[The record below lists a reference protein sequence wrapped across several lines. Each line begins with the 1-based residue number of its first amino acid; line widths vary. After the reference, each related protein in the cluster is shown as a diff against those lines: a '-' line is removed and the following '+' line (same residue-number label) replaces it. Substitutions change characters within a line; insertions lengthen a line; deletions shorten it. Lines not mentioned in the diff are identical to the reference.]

1 MSTDLTV
8 KPLMRMLH
16 ATDATSVCVML
27 FFGNFPMAIS
37 KQEGDILFLIIKNV
51 SLSGIQLFK
60 FEKLEE

>member
-8 KPLMRMLH
+8 KSPTRMLH
-16 ATDATSVCVML
+16 ATDATAVCLML
-27 FFGNFPMAIS
+27 LFRNFPMAIS

-60 FEKLEE
+60 FEKLKE